1 MSGCVEWDS
10 YRKTR
15 VIDRQI
21 WNLVQKMRAQRPHL
35 LSLLPT
41 AGTQHPRFPIRIP
54 LHTAPPNS
62 TTSGAWHCP
71 VMAPTRHQAPSDCP
85 LRLAWLSWH
94 PSTALHHAP
103 RRATGRAPVDFS
115 QAKSSRKCGIFCLP
129 DNSRTELTD
138 AGMSCTSRRSPT
150 AGHVPPDRPRGCT
163 ARHVGRP
170 RGARPLHTGPMG
182 PLGPCRAHR
191 LALVASRWVMRTE
204 IGRGGASGPGG
215 PGWGSLLWWCRM
227 TQRTRRGGSWWHL
240 APQGSPLDHWGGYCA
255 FRGPAIAHT
264 GAQTARVT
272 SVFHRGATRV
282 FSLRR

>member
-1 MSGCVEWDS
+1 MARGRLWISGWSERAPTS
-10 YRKTR
+10 TAPQTR
-15 VIDRQI
+15 GG
-21 WNLVQKMRAQRPHL
+21 AA
-35 LSLLPT
+35 LS
-41 AGTQHPRFPIRIP
+41 GRWRRIP
-54 LHTAPPNS
+54 GFYTWAD
-62 TTSGAWHCP
+62 
-71 VMAPTRHQAPSDCP
+71 QE
-85 LRLAWLSWH
+85 
-94 PSTALHHAP
+94 
-103 RRATGRAPVDFS
+103 
-115 QAKSSRKCGIFCLP
+115 I
-129 DNSRTELTD
+129 
-138 AGMSCTSRRSPT
+138 PT
-150 AGHVPPDRPRGCT
+150 AGHVPPDRPPGCT

-215 PGWGSLLWWCRM
+215 PGWGSLLWRCRM

-264 GAQTARVT
+264 GAQTARVS

-282 FSLRR
+282 LKGGKLCHSRGMSPEFVGPAPSTPYHRGSTRSVANDAV